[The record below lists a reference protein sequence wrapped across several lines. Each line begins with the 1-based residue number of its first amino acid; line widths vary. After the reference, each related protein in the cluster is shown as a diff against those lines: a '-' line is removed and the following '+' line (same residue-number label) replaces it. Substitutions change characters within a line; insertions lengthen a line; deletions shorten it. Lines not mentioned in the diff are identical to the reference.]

1 MSRDRYSSSFRL
13 IMQEVRVY
21 TAHATPNGSDMNMAG
36 KLGAECPC
44 GFSFVTPH
52 GQDDAVA
59 VVQLHVDR
67 VHKAD
72 YPQGIS
78 RADAIAE
85 LKEVK

>member
-1 MSRDRYSSSFRL
+1 MSRDMYSSSFWL
-13 IMQEVRVY
+13 IMQEAQVY
-21 TAHATPNGSDMNMAG
+21 TAHATPSGSDKNMAG

-59 VVQLHVDR
+59 VLQLHVNR

-78 RADAIAE
+78 RADVIAK

>member
-1 MSRDRYSSSFRL
+1 
-13 IMQEVRVY
+13 MQEARVY
-21 TAHATPNGSDMNMAG
+21 TTHVTRKGSEMNMAG

-59 VVQLHVDR
+59 IVQLHVDR

-78 RADAIAE
+78 RADVIAE